1 MKKIEIT
8 IITIGLF
15 LILMSVFGIKAS
27 GRERAA
33 AGDYSIKYRTQERE
47 YVDNVRA
54 KLSKLGYSQAGVAM
68 TKVVNEDGTIVY
80 TLTIHHSRID
90 KMNEYERK
98 QLSDIITEEAIDV
111 ENSTVVT
118 EYLIYVR

>member
-33 AGDYSIKYRTQERE
+33 AGDYSEKYRTEERE
-47 YVDNVRA
+47 YVDSVRA
-54 KLSKLGYSQAGVAM
+54 KLTELGYSQAGLVM
-68 TKVVNEDGTIVY
+68 TKVVNEDGTIIY

-98 QLSDIITEEAIDV
+98 QLSDIITEETIDV

-118 EYLIYVR
+118 EYLEYM